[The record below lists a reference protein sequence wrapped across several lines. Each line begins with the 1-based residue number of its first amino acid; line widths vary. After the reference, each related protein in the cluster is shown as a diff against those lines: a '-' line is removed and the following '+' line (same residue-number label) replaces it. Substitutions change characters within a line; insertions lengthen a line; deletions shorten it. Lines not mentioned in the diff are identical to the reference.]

1 MAKSTFFQSSFVSG
15 ELSPLLKGRVDLDQY
30 YQGVQKGEDVLIV
43 PQGGLK
49 RRPGSE
55 VVAEAVNTITRYT
68 TVPTMPNGGTAA
80 NINDGNAATNATTG
94 AIGTKGTPAGSPTA
108 FVVAKYDLLSATADV
123 FFVDIV
129 KIKTVTTSATT
140 CQLKIQYSTDDTNW
154 TTAQEF
160 TVSNAETTF
169 RKRLNAENKRYW
181 RLAREGDTGDL
192 GSQTVNLTGFNLWA
206 ESATTSDSI
215 KLFNFASAA
224 NRQYLGVLTD
234 ENMAMYLLEGS
245 GAGDL
250 RTTNYVADIALPF
263 PSSAVM
269 QVRTVQSENVMLLFH
284 EDYAPQRIINNGL
297 SNYDSFVADDIPFLN
312 IPTFDYADA
321 QSPAPVNDVQVLTLT
336 GSWEIGDTFQIDVES
351 VLSKN
356 ITYAGDSNPVGNA
369 QNQQSS
375 TEFNLQKNLQEMPVF
390 GDTGVAVSRTGSK
403 TYTITISGESTK
415 AFELFS
421 GFPTSGTASKT
432 LVFGSHVIGSPRKEA
447 VWSATRGYPKIPT
460 FYNGRLWLG
469 GTKSKPQSLLASRAG
484 TFFDFYTE
492 EGDDDEGIFITI
504 SARTLTEIIDINPDR
519 GLQVFC
525 SGAEFV
531 VEGDTPTTVEVKAQT
546 QHGASD
552 LEVRSIDGATLFV
565 DQNGRSLRQ
574 YVFDFNEDAYTST
587 DISVLSSHLID
598 NPVDIEIL
606 TGTASSDANWV
617 FIINED
623 GNGAVLNTVRAQ
635 DINGF
640 TKYIPAPN
648 PAQTNSTYLS
658 KLLSACVVENNMYQ
672 MVRRK
677 QTGGGWRY
685 LVERWNFD
693 RMLDGSTS
701 TSTAGS
707 TYSITGLDYL
717 EGTELQVVGTYGGV
731 VGVPDT
737 RELLTPRT
745 VSSGTISLT
754 SEEYTDRGIQR
765 FEVGFAFTPAI
776 TPMPLNTNA
785 GPGQN
790 QMKQKKICNINLR
803 VNDSAGLY
811 IDGNALPFRTFGV
824 GGGTTPANPFYA
836 GIPTF
841 TGVIS
846 DRNGGNGWDIDVV
859 PKITAPDSQ
868 PFHIQAIEY
877 EVSSS

>member
-55 VVAEAVNTITRYT
+55 VVAEAVGLITRRT

-80 NINDGNAATNATTG
+80 NINDNNPKTNATTN
-94 AIGTKGTPAGSPTA
+94 AIGTKGTPSGSPTA
-108 FVVAKYDLLSATADV
+108 FVVAKYDLLAANAGV

-140 CQLKIQYSTDDTNW
+140 CQLKIQYSTNNSDW

-160 TVSNAETTF
+160 TVSNTETTF

-181 RLAREGDTGDL
+181 RLAREGDSGDL
-192 GSQTVNLTGFNLWA
+192 GSQTINLTGFNLWRSIGPN
-206 ESATTSDSI
+206 ENI

-234 ENMAMYLLEGS
+234 ENMALYLLGGS

-250 RTTNYVADIALPF
+250 RTTTYVADVALPF
-263 PSSAVM
+263 PYTAVM
-269 QVRTVQSENVMLLFH
+269 KVRTVQSENVMLLFH
-284 EDYAPQRIINNGL
+284 EDYPPQRIINNGS

-312 IPTFDYADA
+312 IPTFDYNDA
-321 QSPAPVNDVQVLTLT
+321 QSPTPVDDVQVLTLT
-336 GSWEIGDTFQIDVES
+336 DSWEIGDTFQIDVEG

-356 ITYAGDSNPVGNA
+356 ITYAGDSNPAGNA

-390 GDTGVAVSRTGSK
+390 GDTGVAVARTGAK
-403 TYTITISGESTK
+403 QYTITISGESTK

-421 GFPTSGTASKT
+421 GFPTSGTATKT
-432 LVFGSHVIGSPRKEA
+432 LVFGSHVTGSPRKEA
-447 VWSATRGYPKIPT
+447 VWSSTRGYPKIPT

-546 QHGASD
+546 QHGASN

-574 YVFDFNEDAYTST
+574 YVFDYNEDAYTST

-598 NPVDIEIL
+598 NPIDIEIL

-640 TKYIPAPN
+640 TRYIPASN
-648 PAQTNSTYLS
+648 PAGTASFTIS
-658 KLLSACVVENNMYQ
+658 KLLSACVVQNNMYQ
-672 MVRRK
+672 MVKRY
-677 QTGGGWRY
+677 QTNVGSRY
-685 LVERWNFD
+685 LIERWNFD
-693 RMLDGSTS
+693 RMLDCSTS
-701 TSTAGS
+701 VSTAGP
-707 TYSITGLDYL
+707 TLQITGLDYL
-717 EGTELQVVGTYGGV
+717 EGTELQVVGTYSGV

-790 QMKQKKICNINLR
+790 QMKEKKICNINLR

-811 IDGNALPFRTFGV
+811 IDGNALPFRTFGA

-846 DRNGGNGWDIDVV
+846 NRNGGNGWDIDVV